1 MEIAI
6 VSFIGLLLLS
16 LIVFKIWY
24 NIKTKWYCQG
34 SIESFIV
41 YLFGVNNYDNNCSID
56 GNR

>member
-1 MEIAI
+1 MESAI
-6 VSFIGLLLLS
+6 VIVIGLLLLS

-41 YLFGVNNYDNNCSID
+41 YLFGGKN
-56 GNR
+56 GN